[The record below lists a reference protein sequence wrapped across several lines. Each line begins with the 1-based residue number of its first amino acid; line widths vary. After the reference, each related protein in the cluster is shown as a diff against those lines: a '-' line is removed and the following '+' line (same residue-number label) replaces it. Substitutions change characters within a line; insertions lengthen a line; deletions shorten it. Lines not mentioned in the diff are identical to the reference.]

1 MQLFENVLA
10 KVQQQLIRFQFS
22 LKYSNLIFFIPVY
35 SSGSERNDGEME
47 LCAGSCSCP
56 QRQQSFSRFPLL
68 PPALQTSTQ
77 LYFSSLPCSHS
88 VPSSQPDSGLLGAG
102 FYQLQLGSFPED
114 PAPAC
119 SESVALRR
127 LEIDFSSPSSPVPPI
142 PECGIISSLLCTPS
156 SISSAPIQHSDS
168 LIKRRK
174 TFQI

>member
-1 MQLFENVLA
+1 MKTFLP
-10 KVQQQLIRFQFS
+10 
-22 LKYSNLIFFIPVY
+22 KYKRNSVSVFPQIFNHIFFMPVY

-47 LCAGSCSCP
+47 LCAGSCSSP

-68 PPALQTSTQ
+68 PPALQTSDGNSPSTQ

-88 VPSSQPDSGLLGAG
+88 VPSSQPDSELLGAG

-114 PAPAC
+114 AAPAC

-127 LEIDFSSPSSPVPPI
+127 LQIYFFFSFLACPTHP
-142 PECGIISSLLCTPS
+142 SLLCTPS

-168 LIKRRK
+168 PIKRRK